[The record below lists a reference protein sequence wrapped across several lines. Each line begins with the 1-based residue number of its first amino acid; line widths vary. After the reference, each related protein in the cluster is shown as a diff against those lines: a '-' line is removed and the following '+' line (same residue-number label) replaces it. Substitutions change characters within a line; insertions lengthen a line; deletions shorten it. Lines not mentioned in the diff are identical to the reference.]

1 MVVVSQIGGGDV
13 TTYVRLPSVR
23 FKLFIWFVTKK
34 LRVKKIVIVLVHQ
47 ESGGVTVIETGV
59 GLRGAGVS
67 VLIIAVPIGQQTRH
81 TLAMT
86 ANSGGALG
94 EMKASVHAAHLTT
107 PWSLIAAAPALQRTD
122 KSSAWEQQE
131 GVGAALIL
139 TVWPPAGRIVKTIGK
154 ERIDTLVVM
163 NGSRHLGDGPLFV
176 AVVVVH
182 TMES

>member
-1 MVVVSQIGGGDV
+1 M
-13 TTYVRLPSVR
+13 
-23 FKLFIWFVTKK
+23 
-34 LRVKKIVIVLVHQ
+34 
-47 ESGGVTVIETGV
+47 
-59 GLRGAGVS
+59 
-67 VLIIAVPIGQQTRH
+67 LIIAVPIGQQTRH

-107 PWSLIAAAPALQRTD
+107 PRSLIAAAPALQRTD

-131 GVGAALIL
+131 GVGVALIL
-139 TVWPPAGRIVKTIGK
+139 KVLPQAGYFVKTSGK

-163 NGSRHLGDGPLFV
+163 NGSHHLGDGPLFV